1 MCVCAGQLYLDAIRK
16 CCSVICRTRHRP
28 SFDRHQ
34 GATTH
39 GRSSSNGPMHQRN
52 KFQLEMATL
61 DQAVKECST
70 AFDPVTNI
78 ATPNVDYLALPG
90 CGSPNLLST
99 SSLGSRLFLSGD
111 ECTSNFGSCSPPP
124 ITRATTII
132 SSPAVT
138 PQWLL
143 VHRNHVIVTQSSDCF
158 DSSKHLLNNYPITRE
173 FITGVVCN
181 FTITQTFRLIR
192 AAYKYLFI
200 IVCFNHVQCVWKII
214 LCLLF
219 CINVS
224 L

>member
-1 MCVCAGQLYLDAIRK
+1 MYAGQLYLDAIRK

-34 GATTH
+34 GATTYD
-39 GRSSSNGPMHQRN
+39 RSSANGPMRQRC

-70 AFDPVTNI
+70 AFDPVTNV

-99 SSLGSRLFLSGD
+99 SSLGSRLFLSSD
-111 ECTSNFGSCSPPP
+111 ECTSNYGSCSPPP

-138 PQWLL
+138 PQWRL
-143 VHRNHVIVTQSSDCF
+143 VHRHHVIVTQSSDC
-158 DSSKHLLNNYPITRE
+158 SIAHRHLLKNYPITC
-173 FITGVVCN
+173 VLQPVYN
-181 FTITQTFRLIR
+181 FTITQTSRLWELLNNLLIV
-192 AAYKYLFI
+192 I
-200 IVCFNHVQCVWKII
+200 IIIIICFNNVQCVWKII

-219 CINVS
+219 ASIYH
-224 L
+224 